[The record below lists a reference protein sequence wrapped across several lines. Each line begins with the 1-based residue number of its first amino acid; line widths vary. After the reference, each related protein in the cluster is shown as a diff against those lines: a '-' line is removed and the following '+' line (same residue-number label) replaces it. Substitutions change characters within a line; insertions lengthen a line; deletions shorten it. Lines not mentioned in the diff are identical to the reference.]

1 MEESEGLGRAM
12 DLWRAA
18 YRGQMEGQMD
28 RAIEHYQRSIAVC
41 PTAEALTFLEMKK
54 LASVP
59 SGRPPSRLQ
68 CVGIHWESMWE

>member
-54 LASVP
+54 LASL
-59 SGRPPSRLQ
+59 GID
-68 CVGIHWESMWE
+68 VGIEWESGNRTGFP